1 MHSTNRVAYSSAEP
15 VDVKIDSLYLDGAV
29 GRVIAT
35 IDERMLS
42 LETKTGHALDIKVHS
57 INRVHHHHTRLIPFS
72 FATIGLGL
80 IWSSIRIFSSTPLQI
95 ITMITGLGLIIGWAV
110 TRKPTLTID
119 TEVGDCHVIT
129 GSDYSLLKLNTILM
143 RLQRGFKIHEAIT
156 GLEILNSD
164 AEYPR
169 NALLEPNEV
178 PVNIVEVSR
187 PESIASFL
195 STDIAESVSAET
207 NDGISLDMGLFD
219 LDTQPEVASENLPS
233 WLRNPTESIQN
244 TNENHGHSLI
254 QKGIEN
260 VGDRRNRQVNQSMPM
275 FNQIDVD
282 LSIPQRERAEQ
293 VNHRDIGLLSKSE
306 THNVESGPSMIPDL
320 LPNFCNKEGFHI
332 PNQNTE
338 SQPEMGYSSFASPD
352 SLLGN
357 VDDYGE
363 PVESLVA
370 SARKSSNQLRREAHE
385 EEALIASKSTRL
397 RKKSILAN
405 SRLVKRRP
413 SKNKKNNNRTGRL
426 IPTAGRIG
434 NSIREVAS
442 SISNRIINTLEEST
456 QSETSLR
463 ERSNQGMEMELETF
477 SNLAHSN
484 GGHLPDEKVR
494 EMEEHVRRRKAL
506 LEQNQQEIEES
517 DDTFSFGDLIDSDTH
532 KSSTAGKGG
541 LPRIDV

>member
-95 ITMITGLGLIIGWAV
+95 VTMITGLGLIIGWAV

-244 TNENHGHSLI
+244 TNGNHGHSLI
-254 QKGIEN
+254 QK
-260 VGDRRNRQVNQSMPM
+260 
-275 FNQIDVD
+275 
-282 LSIPQRERAEQ
+282 
-293 VNHRDIGLLSKSE
+293 
-306 THNVESGPSMIPDL
+306 
-320 LPNFCNKEGFHI
+320 
-332 PNQNTE
+332 
-338 SQPEMGYSSFASPD
+338 
-352 SLLGN
+352 
-357 VDDYGE
+357 
-363 PVESLVA
+363 
-370 SARKSSNQLRREAHE
+370 
-385 EEALIASKSTRL
+385 ALKMWA
-397 RKKSILAN
+397 
-405 SRLVKRRP
+405 
-413 SKNKKNNNRTGRL
+413 
-426 IPTAGRIG
+426 
-434 NSIREVAS
+434 
-442 SISNRIINTLEEST
+442 
-456 QSETSLR
+456 
-463 ERSNQGMEMELETF
+463 
-477 SNLAHSN
+477 
-484 GGHLPDEKVR
+484 
-494 EMEEHVRRRKAL
+494 
-506 LEQNQQEIEES
+506 IEE
-517 DDTFSFGDLIDSDTH
+517 ID
-532 KSSTAGKGG
+532 K
-541 LPRIDV
+541 